1 MNRLFSRGALVLAAM
16 LSVPTFADDH
26 DSHRE
31 HPLTVAVFGD
41 WPYSQNLLDNAH
53 LLINSVDADRDVSL
67 VIHVGDIHSGSMPC
81 TSAGILPPIPTSKP
95 GWNQEIFFEFQQF
108 RDPVVYVPGDNE
120 WSDCHKSKQSSSGAP
135 LKELASVRQLFFSRP
150 GKTLGQ
156 HSRRV
161 QTQAQDFDPAYPSDS
176 QFVENVRWTDSDVT
190 FATFNIPGGS
200 NDDTA
205 PWTGIFAD
213 PDAQKQE
220 QLERSAANLRW
231 LQAAFDTARAEHSRA
246 LVIALQADMWDP
258 EAAAVGG
265 AGLDRYTPFVA
276 KLAELTLQFKRPVLL
291 LNGDTHL
298 YETDQPL
305 ADPTSK
311 TGVIHHT
318 PAVTN
323 LWRVVVQGS
332 TNAPAEWLK
341 LVIDTRKAQP
351 FSWSNV
357 PYCADPLGSCQ

>member
-1 MNRLFSRGALVLAAM
+1 
-16 LSVPTFADDH
+16 
-26 DSHRE
+26 
-31 HPLTVAVFGD
+31 
-41 WPYSQNLLDNAH
+41 
-53 LLINSVDADRDVSL
+53 
-67 VIHVGDIHSGSMPC
+67 
-81 TSAGILPPIPTSKP
+81 
-95 GWNQEIFFEFQQF
+95 
-108 RDPVVYVPGDNE
+108 
-120 WSDCHKSKQSSSGAP
+120 
-135 LKELASVRQLFFSRP
+135 
-150 GKTLGQ
+150 
-156 HSRRV
+156 
-161 QTQAQDFDPAYPSDS
+161 
-176 QFVENVRWTDSDVT
+176 VRWTDSDVT

-213 PDAQKQE
+213 PAAQAQE
-220 QLERSAANLRW
+220 HLDRSAANLRW
-231 LQAAFDTARAEHSRA
+231 LQAAFDSAKAEHSRA
-246 LVIALQADMWDP
+246 VVILVQADMWDP
-258 EAAAVGG
+258 AATIAAGG
-265 AGLDRYTPFVA
+265 SGLDQYTPFVA
-276 KLAELTLQFKRPVLL
+276 KLADLTLKFKRPVLL

-305 ADPTSK
+305 ADPTSA

-318 PAVTN
+318 PAVGN